1 MSLHG
6 ISQLENKQ
14 LTAIPLRATNGAV
27 TALVNYYGAI
37 NADCKSPRTAYEF
50 LRMLLLPEYQWQVGE
65 TDTLVVDGWPVRVK
79 GSVEAMWEQI
89 CNNIDSQKVRSQLE
103 NLGASDAWITD
114 ITDQITRAEFR
125 VEIYLANSLE
135 QMSVSK

>member
-1 MSLHG
+1 M
-6 ISQLENKQ
+6 
-14 LTAIPLRATNGAV
+14 
-27 TALVNYYGAI
+27 
-37 NADCKSPRTAYEF
+37 
-50 LRMLLLPEYQWQVGE
+50 
-65 TDTLVVDGWPVRVK
+65 
-79 GSVEAMWEQI
+79 
-89 CNNIDSQKVRSQLE
+89 E

>member
-1 MSLHG
+1 
-6 ISQLENKQ
+6 
-14 LTAIPLRATNGAV
+14 
-27 TALVNYYGAI
+27 
-37 NADCKSPRTAYEF
+37 
-50 LRMLLLPEYQWQVGE
+50 MLLLPEYQWQVGE